1 MYIEPGTNIKILKD
15 CPLDTTYDHT
25 IYFAD
30 RASQTSYFSGL
41 VKYNLTNY
49 TYQRVRR
56 GVARVGVKADNLYD
70 CNYMMFQ
77 NTNYGNKWF
86 YAFIKSVEY
95 VNNETSEIEF
105 VIDVLQTWFFDYT
118 LDYCFVER
126 EHTATDEVGSNL
138 VPENFD
144 VGEYVRNGGYHALF
158 GNLTELA
165 VLINEINVTD
175 SLGNGRNYEGIY
187 GAGVIMAFK
196 ATDIHGINEHLKSL
210 SQKTDNIQAIY
221 TCPLYALSTEIP
233 DGGTELLNKDVSAD
247 YLSEIES
254 LTGNETLNGYRPK
267 NKKMYSYPYN
277 YMEVTNGSGNKM
289 NLRYEFMSKTER
301 GLYGF
306 EAITSIVQPVQ
317 VICRPVGYKGSNFSP
332 GESLALDAF
341 PMCSWAIDGYQAYI
355 AQTAVPNT
363 FSAGLN
369 ALFAGISALA
379 GGGGLATAIGG
390 ANALSN
396 VTNTISGAYKAKRG
410 ADVSGGNFNSGS
422 AITAHRQNQ
431 FYYTRCSV
439 NLDTAVVIDDYFTR
453 FGYAV
458 KQLVIPNRTSRPHWN
473 YVKTVG
479 CTITGSIPCDDMK
492 KICDI
497 YDNGVTF
504 WKKGSEIGQYHLDNS
519 PGATS

>member
-30 RASQTSYFSGL
+30 KASQTNYFVGL
-41 VKYNLTNY
+41 TKYNLTNY
-49 TYQRVRR
+49 TYQRVKR
-56 GVARVGVKADNLYD
+56 GMARVEIKADNLYD

-95 VNNETSEIEF
+95 VNNETSEITFE
-105 VIDVLQTWFFDYT
+105 IDVMQTWFFDYT

-144 VGEYVRNGGYHALF
+144 VGEYVRNGGYHTLF

-165 VLINEINVTD
+165 ILINVINVTD

-196 ATDIHGINEHLKSL
+196 ATDIHGINEYLKTMA
-210 SQKTDNIQAIY
+210 QKTDNIQAIY
-221 TCPLYALSTEIP
+221 TCPLHALSTEIP
-233 DGGTELLNKDVSAD
+233 DGGAELLNKDVSSD
-247 YLSEIES
+247 FLSKVDA

-277 YMEVTNGSGNKM
+277 FMEVTNGSGNSM
-289 NLRYEFMSKTER
+289 RLRYEFMKNE
-301 GLYGF
+301 GGYGF
-306 EAITSIVQPVQ
+306 ELLTSITQPVQ
-317 VICRPVGYKGSNFSP
+317 AICRPIGYKGSTLCPN
-332 GESLALDAF
+332 ESLALDDF
-341 PMCSWAIDGYQAYI
+341 PMCSWAVDGYQAYI

-363 FSAGLN
+363 FSAALN

-379 GGGGLATAIGG
+379 GGGGLATAAGG
-390 ANALSN
+390 VNALGA

-458 KQLVIPNRTSRPHWN
+458 KQLVRPNRNSRPHWN
-473 YVKTVG
+473 YLKTVG
-479 CTITGSIPCDDMK
+479 CTITGSIPCDDMR
-492 KICDI
+492 KICGI
-497 YDNGVTF
+497 YDNGITF